1 MTPQFSEGA
10 PSMPPGAIDPLPA
23 AASSGI
29 GRIHAAFAAARRAN
43 RAALL
48 PFITAGF
55 PDLDTTE
62 ALLRQLPDVDAD
74 LIEVGIP
81 FSDPIADGP
90 VIAESMHRALIGG
103 TTPDAVFAAIARVRP
118 RVPVLA
124 MVSVSIVSRMGC
136 QRFVERAVDSGVAG
150 LIVPDADP
158 ADARRISS
166 LAAARGAGFCAL
178 VAPTTPVDRARELV
192 SMSTGFVYLLARAG
206 VTGERSDLPDLAPRV
221 EQLRAL
227 GSKQVAVG
235 FGVST
240 ADHVREIGG
249 YADGAIV
256 GSAIVRRMADAAKA
270 NANPA
275 DAALALVR
283 TLGGSRQ

>member
-1 MTPQFSEGA
+1 MTSQFTEGV
-10 PSMPPGAIDPLPA
+10 PSMPSSGTEDLPVPR
-23 AASSGI
+23 SSGI
-29 GRIHAAFAAARRAN
+29 DRMRAAFAAARQAD

-55 PDLDTTE
+55 PDLHATE
-62 ALLRQLPDVDAD
+62 ALLRQLPDAGAD

-103 TTPDAVFAAIARVRP
+103 TTPDAVFEAIARVRP
-118 RVPVLA
+118 RVPVLV
-124 MVSVSIVSRMGC
+124 MVSVSIVSRMGD
-136 QRFVERAVDSGVAG
+136 QRFVERAVESGVAG
-150 LIVPDADP
+150 FIVPDADP
-158 ADARRISS
+158 ADAGRISS
-166 LAAARGAGFCAL
+166 LAAARGAGFCGL
-178 VAPTTPVDRARELV
+178 VAPTTPADRARDLV
-192 SMSTGFVYLLARAG
+192 GMSTGFVYLLARAG
-206 VTGERSDLPDLAPRV
+206 VTGERSELPDLAPRV
-221 EQLRAL
+221 SQLRAL
-227 GSKQVAVG
+227 GARQVAVG

-256 GSAIVRRMADAAKA
+256 GSAIVRRMADAARA
-270 NANPA
+270 NTSPV

-283 TLGGSRQ
+283 TLGGRRQ